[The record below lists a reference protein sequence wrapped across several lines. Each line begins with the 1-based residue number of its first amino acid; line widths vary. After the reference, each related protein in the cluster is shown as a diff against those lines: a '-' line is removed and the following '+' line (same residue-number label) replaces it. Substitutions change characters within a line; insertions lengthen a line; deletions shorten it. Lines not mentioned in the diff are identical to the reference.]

1 MFESPVRKK
10 GVSENLEN
18 GSREGYV
25 MTLAKA
31 AAPGVRGRE
40 AGRKLRSRHHEREHH
55 LKCDTNI
62 DAKHIASCFPS
73 LSFLLFFCL
82 ERCVGNRTERED
94 QIVLWSRCDYRSAF
108 LGQ

>member
-10 GVSENLEN
+10 GVSENSEN

-31 AAPGVRGRE
+31 AAHGVRGRE

-55 LKCDTNI
+55 LECDTNI

-73 LSFLLFFCL
+73 LSFLLFSAWRDVLVIGPKEKTKSCF
-82 ERCVGNRTERED
+82 GAGAT
-94 QIVLWSRCDYRSAF
+94 IVAPS
-108 LGQ
+108 